1 MSIQIIKPCP
11 CGGES
16 LDVCCGRFISGNEVP
31 ETPEQLMR
39 SRYSAYV
46 LGEEAYLRATWDP
59 ATCPPEPLVEP
70 NISWIG
76 LEVRSAQHEG
86 DEGIVEFV
94 ARARWAVA
102 PDACMRPVALCVAM
116 VGGCMLMVIS
126 RPELL
131 VWLK

>member
-16 LDVCCGRFISGNEVP
+16 YDVCCGRFISGNNIP

-46 LGEEAYLRATWDP
+46 LGEEDYLRASWDP

-70 NISWIG
+70 NISWVG
-76 LEVRSAQHEG
+76 LEVRSAQQESWALVKIFGAH
-86 DEGIVEFV
+86 DSGILWISGQIGF
-94 ARARWAVA
+94 ANNRWHTNAWRA
-102 PDACMRPVALCVAM
+102 CQ
-116 VGGCMLMVIS
+116 
-126 RPELL
+126 
-131 VWLK
+131 

>member
-16 LDVCCGRFISGNEVP
+16 LDVCCGPFISGNAVP

-46 LGEEAYLRATWDP
+46 LGDEAYLRATWDP
-59 ATCPPEPLVEP
+59 DTCPPEPLVEP
-70 NISWIG
+70 NISWVG
-76 LEVRSAQHEG
+76 LEVRSSQHES

-94 ARARWAVA
+94 ARAK
-102 PDACMRPVALCVAM
+102 
-116 VGGCMLMVIS
+116 VGGRARRLHETS
-126 RPELL
+126 RFVRREGR
-131 VWLK
+131 WLYVDGDFKA

>member
-16 LDVCCGRFISGNEVP
+16 LDICCGRFISGKDVP

-46 LGEEAYLRATWDP
+46 LGDEAYLRATWDS

-70 NISWIG
+70 NISWVG
-76 LEVRSAQHEG
+76 LEVRSSQHEG

-94 ARARWAVA
+94 ARAK
-102 PDACMRPVALCVAM
+102 
-116 VGGCMLMVIS
+116 VGGRARRLHETS
-126 RPELL
+126 RFVRREGR
-131 VWLK
+131 WLYVDGDFKA

>member
-1 MSIQIIKPCP
+1 MSLQIIKPCP

-46 LGEEAYLRATWDP
+46 LGDEAYLRATWDP
-59 ATCPPEPLVEP
+59 DTCPPEPLVEP

-76 LEVRSAQHEG
+76 LEVRSTQHEG

-94 ARARWAVA
+94 ARAK
-102 PDACMRPVALCVAM
+102 
-116 VGGCMLMVIS
+116 VGGRARRLHEAS
-126 RPELL
+126 RFVRREGR
-131 VWLK
+131 WLYVEGDFKA

>member
-16 LDVCCGRFISGNEVP
+16 LDVCCGPFISGNAVP

-46 LGEEAYLRATWDP
+46 LGDEAYLRTTWDP

-94 ARARWAVA
+94 ARAK
-102 PDACMRPVALCVAM
+102 
-116 VGGCMLMVIS
+116 VGGRARRLHETS
-126 RPELL
+126 RFVRREGR
-131 VWLK
+131 WLYVDGDFKA

>member
-16 LDVCCGRFISGNEVP
+16 YDVCCGRFISGNDIP

-46 LGEEAYLRATWDP
+46 LGEENYLRATWDP
-59 ATCPPEPLVEP
+59 AACPPEPLIEP
-70 NISWIG
+70 GITWVG
-76 LEVRSAQHEG
+76 LEVRSAQQEG

-94 ARARWAVA
+94 ARAK
-102 PDACMRPVALCVAM
+102 
-116 VGGCMLMVIS
+116 VGGRARRLHETSWFIRRDRRWFYVDGD
-126 RPELL
+126 
-131 VWLK
+131 LKS

>member
-16 LDVCCGRFISGNEVP
+16 LDVCCGPFISGNAVP

-46 LGEEAYLRATWDP
+46 LGDEAHLRATWDP
-59 ATCPPEPLVEP
+59 DTCPPEPLVEP
-70 NISWIG
+70 NISWVG
-76 LEVRSAQHEG
+76 LEVRSSQHES

-94 ARARWAVA
+94 ARAK
-102 PDACMRPVALCVAM
+102 
-116 VGGCMLMVIS
+116 VGGRARRLHETS
-126 RPELL
+126 RFVRREGR
-131 VWLK
+131 WLYVDGDFKA

>member
-16 LDVCCGRFISGNEVP
+16 LDVCCGPFISGNEVP

-46 LGEEAYLRATWDP
+46 LGDEAYLRSTWDP

-70 NISWIG
+70 NISWVG
-76 LEVRSAQHEG
+76 LEVRSSQHEG

-94 ARARWAVA
+94 ARAK
-102 PDACMRPVALCVAM
+102 
-116 VGGCMLMVIS
+116 VGGRARRLHETS
-126 RPELL
+126 RFVRREGR
-131 VWLK
+131 WLYVDGDFKA